1 MASIKN
7 VKRNNYR
14 TENEKKEQK
23 RGGVEKER
31 DEWCKN

>member
-1 MASIKN
+1 MQ
-7 VKRNNYR
+7 
-14 TENEKKEQK
+14 ENKKKEQK